1 MISIVK
7 ATASDVQTIVTIG
20 KISVEE
26 AHRSSCDATVLGQ
39 YIEKNYNTQSIQEEL
54 NDDKNIYHIL
64 HVDDKPA
71 GFSKIILNV
80 VHPNILQKNSTKLDR
95 IYLLSDFFDR
105 KLGFELLQ
113 FNINLAKNNN
123 QSGMWLFT
131 WIGNTR
137 AINFY
142 FKHGFQIIGSHNFK
156 VTETH
161 YNMNHQM
168 LLSFH

>member
-7 ATASDVQTIVTIG
+7 ANASHVQTILTIG

-54 NDDKNIYHIL
+54 SDDKNIYHIL
-64 HVDDKPA
+64 YVDDNPA

-80 VHPNILQKNSTKLDR
+80 AHPNIVQKNSTKLDR
-95 IYLLSDFFDR
+95 IYLLSEYFDR
-105 KLGFELLQ
+105 KLGLELLQ

-131 WIGNTR
+131 WVGNTR

-142 FKHGFQIIGSHNFK
+142 LKLGFQIIGSHNFQ

-161 YNMNHQM
+161 YNLNHQM
-168 LLSFH
+168 FLPF

>member
-7 ATASDVQTIVTIG
+7 ATPSHVQTILTIG

-39 YIEKNYNTQSIQEEL
+39 YIEKNYNTHSIQEEL
-54 NDDKNIYHIL
+54 KDDKNIYHIL
-64 HVDDKPA
+64 YVDDKPA

-80 VHPNILQKNSTKLDR
+80 AHPNILQKNSTKLDR
-95 IYLLSDFFDR
+95 IYLLSEFFDR
-105 KLGFELLQ
+105 KLGLELLQ

-131 WIGNTR
+131 WVGNTR

-142 FKHGFQIIGSHNFK
+142 LKHGFQIIGSHNFQ

-161 YNMNHQM
+161 YNLNHQM
-168 LLSFH
+168 LLTFH